1 MLDTGLVQPSSS
13 PFSSPVLLVKEKDG
27 SWRFCTDYRALNAV
41 TIKDRFP
48 IPIVDDKLD
57 ELHGATIFTKLDLTA
72 GYHQVRVHPADTHKT
87 ALRTH
92 NGHYKYLVMPF
103 GLCNAPSTFQALMNS
118 VFRSYLRKFVLVFFD
133 DILIFSQSWEEHLD
147 HVQRVFEILHMQKL
161 FVKQKK
167 CATFGQAEVDYLGH
181 IISGAGVKV
190 DNNKI
195 KAMLDWPP
203 PTTITKLRGFL
214 GLTGYY
220 RKFVKDYG
228 LIAKSVTNL
237 LKKGK
242 FEWSAQAEEAFNNLK
257 TALTTTPTLAFP
269 DFSIPFV
276 IQTDAAGDGIGA
288 VLTQNG
294 RAIAYMSRSLGIAK
308 QSWSTYARQ
317 MLAIVIAVRTWR
329 PYLLGRRF
337 TIQTDQRSLRYLLK
351 QRILTPEQQKWMGK
365 LVGYDYEI
373 TYNPGTANT
382 AADALS
388 RRSNSPC
395 LNAIYA
401 QHSDLW
407 NDIRRLVA
415 QDPYLLKLGRAAD
428 DKTGGPYVR
437 RDGMIF
443 FNNRLVLP
451 PDSPIIQRLLS
462 EFHDTP
468 MGGHSGVLRTLKRLS
483 QQFYWPSMHKTVID
497 YVSTREVGESV
508 SKRVA
513 PASPNTEPIMGGC
526 VHGLCLW
533 LTLI

>member
-1 MLDTGLVQPSSS
+1 M
-13 PFSSPVLLVKEKDG
+13 
-27 SWRFCTDYRALNAV
+27 
-41 TIKDRFP
+41 
-48 IPIVDDKLD
+48 
-57 ELHGATIFTKLDLTA
+57 
-72 GYHQVRVHPADTHKT
+72 
-87 ALRTH
+87 
-92 NGHYKYLVMPF
+92 
-103 GLCNAPSTFQALMNS
+103 
-118 VFRSYLRKFVLVFFD
+118 
-133 DILIFSQSWEEHLD
+133 
-147 HVQRVFEILHMQKL
+147 
-161 FVKQKK
+161 
-167 CATFGQAEVDYLGH
+167 
-181 IISGAGVKV
+181 
-190 DNNKI
+190 
-195 KAMLDWPP
+195 
-203 PTTITKLRGFL
+203 
-214 GLTGYY
+214 
-220 RKFVKDYG
+220 
-228 LIAKSVTNL
+228 
-237 LKKGK
+237 
-242 FEWSAQAEEAFNNLK
+242 
-257 TALTTTPTLAFP
+257 
-269 DFSIPFV
+269 
-276 IQTDAAGDGIGA
+276 
-288 VLTQNG
+288 
-294 RAIAYMSRSLGIAK
+294 
-308 QSWSTYARQ
+308 
-317 MLAIVIAVRTWR
+317 IAVRTWR

-337 TIQTDQRSLRYLLK
+337 TIKTDQRSLRYLLK